1 MQQELSD
8 THPDLS
14 IQLLAVNEIG
24 YSSGLDTMSAMGD
37 LPVLQDTV
45 ESGVWDAWGAGFRDV
60 VILNAENEQV
70 ASFNL
75 TTHSLAEPDN
85 FASLKSLLVYSA
97 E

>member
-8 THPDLS
+8 THPELA

-24 YSSGLDTMSAMGD
+24 YHSGLDTMAALGN
-37 LPVLQDTV
+37 LPLLQDTP
-45 ESGVWDAWGAGFRDV
+45 EAGVWDAWGAGFRDV
-60 VILNAENEQV
+60 VILNAANEQV

-75 TTHSLAEPDN
+75 TTHSLAEPEN
-85 FASLKSLLVYSA
+85 FAALKSLLVYSA